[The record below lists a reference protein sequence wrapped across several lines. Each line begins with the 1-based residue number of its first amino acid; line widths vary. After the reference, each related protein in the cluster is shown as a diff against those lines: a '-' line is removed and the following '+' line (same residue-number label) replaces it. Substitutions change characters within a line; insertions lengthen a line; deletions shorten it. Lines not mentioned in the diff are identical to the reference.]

1 MLQIDGRTLTLED
14 VARVALGQ
22 EAEVELTSQA
32 CRAIDASRDVVE
44 RSLSTGE
51 PIYGVTT
58 GFGRLSEVLIPP
70 ARRLEIQENLIRSHS
85 SGLGAPLPREVSRA
99 VMLLRANSLARGNS
113 GIRREVIDLLL
124 ACLRHGIDPVIPEFG
139 SVGASGDLAPL
150 AHVAQ
155 CLMGEGLVHSDSG
168 IASAAAALR
177 EARLEPLR
185 LREKEGLALINGTQA
200 TTGIGVLALLRAESA
215 VETAEL
221 AGAMSLEGLRGTP
234 TPFDARV
241 HANRPHLGQITSA
254 ARLRALLAESEIR
267 ESHRLGDSRVHDAYS
282 LRCMPQVHGAAR
294 EVMGFVRRILEV
306 EINSSTDNP
315 LVFTDP
321 GEIISAGNFHAQ
333 LIAEALDF
341 LAIVCTDLA
350 SISQQRLER
359 LLNPDLSGLSAFLA
373 KDPGVQSGFMI
384 AQVAAVDILGEMRV
398 LSHPASVDSVT
409 TSANKEDHVSMGMA
423 AARKARRTVECLEYV
438 LAVELICAAQA
449 LEFLRPLEPGVGVSA
464 GYKWV
469 REHVAPLDGD
479 RVLAPDIERVRGA
492 VAGGSFRDLVLK
504 FAADHQE

>member
-14 VARVALGQ
+14 VARVAHG
-22 EAEVELTSQA
+22 EETEVELTSKA
-32 CRAIDASRDVVE
+32 CRAIDASRQVVE
-44 RSLSTGE
+44 RSLAAGE

-70 ARRLEIQENLIRSHS
+70 TRRLEIQENLIRSHS
-85 SGLGAPLPREVSRA
+85 SGLGAPLGREVSRA

-113 GIRREVIDLLL
+113 GIRREVIELLL
-124 ACLRHGIDPVIPEFG
+124 ACLKHGIDPVIPEFG

-155 CLMGEGLVHSDSG
+155 CLMGEGWVHDNSG
-168 IASAAAALR
+168 TRPAAAALER
-177 EARLEPLR
+177 ARLNPVR

-200 TTGIGVLALLRAESA
+200 TTGVGGLALLDAEA
-215 VETAEL
+215 ALETAEL
-221 AGAMSLEGLRGTP
+221 AGAMSLEALKGTP

-241 HANRPHLGQITSA
+241 HGSRPHPGQITSA
-254 ARLRALLAESEIR
+254 ARLRALLADSEIR
-267 ESHRLGDSRVHDAYS
+267 ESHRVGDPRVHDAYS

-294 EVMGFVRRILEV
+294 EVMGFVRRVLEV

-315 LVFTDP
+315 LVFADP
-321 GEIISAGNFHAQ
+321 DEIVSAGNFHAQ

-341 LAIVCTDLA
+341 LTIVCTDLA

-373 KDPGVQSGFMI
+373 KDPGVESGFMI

-409 TSANKEDHVSMGMA
+409 TSANKEDHVSMGLA
-423 AARKARRTVECLEYV
+423 AARKARRAVQCLQYV
-438 LAVELICAAQA
+438 LAVELVCAAQA
-449 LEFLRPLEPGVGVSA
+449 LEFLKPLAPGIGVAA
-464 GYKWV
+464 GYRLV
-469 REHVAPLDGD
+469 RERVESLDGD
-479 RVLAPDIERVRGA
+479 RVLAPDIEQVRDAVVSGA
-492 VAGGSFRDLVLK
+492 FSDLVLG
-504 FAADHQE
+504 FAADA